1 MAISSDIMRGH
12 LEGIILKL
20 IIEKDRYGYEIAS
33 TIKART
39 KGQFE
44 IKEATLYAL
53 VQRLEQKGF
62 IRSYIGDK
70 SFGRKRRYYT
80 ITEEGKMYFALKK
93 AEWLELKTII
103 NALWEENHDQVA

>member
-12 LEGIILKL
+12 LEGVILKL
-20 IIEKDRYGYEIAS
+20 IVQKDRYGYEIAS
-33 TIKART
+33 TIKIRT
-39 KGQFE
+39 NGRFE

-53 VQRLEQKGF
+53 VQRLESKGF

-80 ITEEGKMYFALKK
+80 MTEEGIIYYAIKK
-93 AEWLELKTII
+93 AEWLELKAVLD
-103 NALWEENHDQVA
+103 ALWEENHDETT